1 VLDINDVL
9 PFKTFYIMKK
19 RVLYLALVVLSGII
33 SIYSCSKSYNA
44 PKSAGASASVSIKNM
59 AFSPDTLRIK
69 TGTTVT
75 WMNNDGMTHT
85 VTSNTA
91 LFDSGNLA
99 AGLSFQ
105 YTFNAAGTFTY
116 YCVIHAGMRGVVVVN

>member
-1 VLDINDVL
+1 
-9 PFKTFYIMKK
+9 MKK

>member
-1 VLDINDVL
+1 
-9 PFKTFYIMKK
+9 MKK
-19 RVLYLALVVLSGII
+19 IVFCFALVILSGIVF
-33 SIYSCSKSYNA
+33 IYSCSKSNNA
-44 PKSAGASASVSIKNM
+44 PKPATGATVSVSIKNM

-85 VTSNTA
+85 VTSNTS

>member
-1 VLDINDVL
+1 
-9 PFKTFYIMKK
+9 MKK
-19 RVLYLALVVLSGII
+19 RVFYFALVVLSGII
-33 SIYSCSKSYNA
+33 FIYSCSKSSS
-44 PKSAGASASVSIKNM
+44 PKLATGAAASVSIKNM

-85 VTSNTA
+85 VTSNTS

-105 YTFNAAGTFTY
+105 YTFNTPGTFTY
-116 YCVIHAGMRGVVVVN
+116 YCVIHVGMRGVVVVN